1 MLLHFSTVE
10 ILLKQSWFKKKISG
24 KSVHGVLQPMVL
36 QTVEH
41 DLVTEQQQ

>member
-10 ILLKQSWFKKKISG
+10 ILLKQSCLKKNSG

-36 QTVEH
+36 QTVGH
-41 DLVTEQQQ
+41 DLATEQEQ